1 MLIRQQSMGFAG
13 IFRETTKKS
22 PHFEVAFL
30 FGMNSIFFRLC
41 PFGIEIVRFILMDS
55 VSDCWSEQN

>member
-13 IFRETTKKS
+13 IFRETKKS
-22 PHFEVAFL
+22 PQKEVAFL
-30 FGMNSIFFRLC
+30 FGMNSFLFRLC
-41 PFGIEIVRFILMDS
+41 PFGFEIVRFILMDS